1 MKENRFLEFKQD
13 ITNTFLKTVSAF
25 ANYGTGSILFGV
37 DDSGNRI
44 GISDPEKTCLDI
56 ENKINDSIHPRPEYA
71 IKINQN
77 SKVITLKVSEG
88 KQKPYLYKGK
98 AYRRSDTATVEVDDF
113 ELKRLVLEGSN
124 LYFEE
129 LPCGRDDLSF
139 QYLETKMVEK
149 LGIQNINEDILRTL
163 GFINEEKEYINAA
176 AIFADKNQF
185 CGIDIARFGN
195 SINEIRD
202 RETISGV
209 SVLEQYDKAVSTFRR
224 YYQYEMIEG
233 IERKTVELL
242 PENAFREAVANSLV
256 HREWDINS
264 HVRIAMFS
272 DRIEVTSPGGLPRG
286 LTKEEY
292 TNGDISNLR
301 NPIIGN
307 MFFRLHYIEMFGTGI
322 RRINAAYKNVPVKPD
337 FRITD
342 NSITVIL
349 PCLGKEMVVNTNEQN
364 VLDVLK
370 IGRVLSSAEIA
381 AELGWSKAKTVR
393 VLNDL
398 VDAGYIKKNGSGRG
412 THYLI
417 QRI

>member
-1 MKENRFLEFKQD
+1 MKESRILEFKQD

-37 DDSGNRI
+37 DDNGNHV
-44 GISDPEKTCLDI
+44 GLSDPERIRLDI
-56 ENKINDSIHPRPEYA
+56 ENKINDSIHPRPEYS
-71 IKINQN
+71 IIVNQKF
-77 SKVITLKVSEG
+77 KVITLKVSEG

-98 AYRRSDTATVEVDDF
+98 AYLRSDTSTVEIDDF

-129 LPCGRDDLSF
+129 LPCGKSDLSF

-149 LGIQNINEDILRTL
+149 LGIKKINEDILRTL

-176 AIFADKNQF
+176 AIFADINQF
-185 CGIDIARFGN
+185 YGIDIARFGN
-195 SINEIRD
+195 SINEILD
-202 RETISGV
+202 RETISGI
-209 SVLEQYDKAVSTFRR
+209 SVLEQYDKAVLAFRR

-264 HVRIAMFS
+264 HIRIAMFS

-292 TNGDISNLR
+292 MNGDISNLR

-322 RRINAAYKNVPVKPD
+322 RRINDAYKNASSKPG

-342 NSITVIL
+342 HSITVIL
-349 PCLGKEMVVNTNEQN
+349 PCLGKEMIVNTNEQK

-370 IGRVLSSAEIA
+370 IGRVLSSMEIA
-381 AELGWSKAKTVR
+381 VELGWSKAKTIR
-393 VLNDL
+393 ILNAL
-398 VDAGYIKKNGSGRG
+398 IDAGYIQKDGSGRG
-412 THYLI
+412 THYLK
-417 QRI
+417 Q

>member
-1 MKENRFLEFKQD
+1 MKESRNLEFKQD

-37 DDSGNRI
+37 NDNGDQI
-44 GISDPEKTCLDI
+44 GISDPERTRLDV
-56 ENKINDSIHPRPEYA
+56 ENKINDSIHPRPEYS
-71 IKINQN
+71 IIVNQK

-98 AYRRSDTATVEVDDF
+98 AYRRSDTSTVEVDDF

-129 LPCGRDDLSF
+129 LPCGRDGFSF

-149 LGIQNINEDILRTL
+149 LGIQKVNEDILRTL

-176 AIFADKNQF
+176 AIFADINQF
-185 CGIDIARFGN
+185 YGIDIARFGN
-195 SINEIRD
+195 SINEILD
-202 RETISGV
+202 RETIKGV
-209 SVLEQYDKAVSTFRR
+209 SVLEQYDKAVSVFRR

-242 PENAFREAVANSLV
+242 PENAFREAVANALV
-256 HREWDINS
+256 HREWDLNS
-264 HVRIAMFS
+264 NVRIAMFS

-292 TNGDISNLR
+292 MNGDISNLR

-307 MFFRLHYIEMFGTGI
+307 VFFRLHYIEMFGTGI
-322 RRINAAYKNVPVKPD
+322 RRINDAYKRAPTKPD

-342 NSITVIL
+342 HSITVTL
-349 PCLGKEMVVNTNEQN
+349 PCLNKEMVVNTNEQK

-370 IGRVLSSAEIA
+370 FGRVLSSVEIA
-381 AELGWSKAKTVR
+381 TELGWSKAKTIR
-393 VLNDL
+393 VLNALIDS
-398 VDAGYIKKNGSGRG
+398 GYIRKDGSGRG
-412 THYLI
+412 THYLKH
-417 QRI
+417 

>member
-1 MKENRFLEFKQD
+1 MKESRILEFKQD

-37 DDSGNRI
+37 DDNGNHV
-44 GISDPEKTCLDI
+44 GISDPESTRLDI
-56 ENKINDSIHPRPEYA
+56 ENRINDSIHPRPDYS
-71 IKINQN
+71 IIVNQK

-98 AYRRSDTATVEVDDF
+98 AYRRSDTSTVEADDF

-139 QYLETKMVEK
+139 HYLETKMVKK
-149 LGIQNINEDILRTL
+149 LGIQRINEDILRTL
-163 GFINEEKEYINAA
+163 GFTNEEKKYINAA
-176 AIFADKNQF
+176 AIFADTNQF
-185 CGIDIARFGN
+185 YGIDIARFGN
-195 SINEIRD
+195 SINEILD
-202 RETISGV
+202 RETASGV
-209 SVLEQYDKAVSTFRR
+209 SVLEQYDKAVLAFRR

-233 IERKTVELL
+233 IERKTVELI
-242 PENAFREAVANSLV
+242 PENAFREAVANSLI

-272 DRIEVTSPGGLPRG
+272 DRREVTSPGGLPRG

-292 TNGDISNLR
+292 LNGDISNLR

-322 RRINAAYKNVPVKPD
+322 RRINDAYKNAPSKPH

-342 NSITVIL
+342 HSITVIL
-349 PCLGKEMVVNTNEQN
+349 PCLAVKMVINTNEQK

-370 IGRVLSSAEIA
+370 IGRVLSSVEIA
-381 AELGWSKAKTVR
+381 DELGWSKAKAIR
-393 VLNDL
+393 VLNSL
-398 VDAGYIKKNGSGRG
+398 LSAEYIQKDGSGRG
-412 THYLI
+412 THYL
-417 QRI
+417 RK